1 MNWSSQAIRDV
12 ARQGDYG
19 RVVSLAR
26 RDAGVSQSRLGD
38 ACGIS
43 QSAVSRLEGRG
54 TASYAMT
61 ILARA
66 ATHLHIPPRLV
77 GLADHTAA
85 HVAENGPHDVHRR
98 NFLAGTAAAIATP
111 VLSARH
117 AEPTDT
123 GQVATLRVATTA
135 FRRLDGTT
143 PSRQLSEPVLAHLRL
158 TQTITSDAETPEQ
171 RARLAAVGSE
181 AASLAG
187 WLAWDMNDLGS
198 ARTWYGAAIKAAR
211 TSGDRLLLAYQLGSL
226 AGFEA
231 DAGNAAQGLALVRS
245 AHRQLGDAAPAIAT
259 AWLGTIEALAHAVA
273 GNRPAAEAALDQ
285 AARSTDAVQDEQP
298 PPWPWVFTFTH
309 TKVAATRLTCGA
321 RLGLPAWVAASQD
334 AAAAALTSS
343 HEKQRAL
350 LILDLAA
357 AQLTTGRLDGAFAL
371 AGRALETGARYR
383 SGRII
388 ERARAVR
395 RSYTST
401 TPPRVVREFDDRLH
415 GIYL

>member
-1 MNWSSQAIRDV
+1 MNWSSQAIRDA

-19 RVVSLAR
+19 RVVNLAR
-26 RDAGVSQSRLGD
+26 RDAGVSQGQLGD

-54 TASYAMT
+54 TASYDMT

-98 NFLAGTAAAIATP
+98 NFLAGTAAAIAAPT
-111 VLSARH
+111 LATRH
-117 AEPTDT
+117 PEPTGT
-123 GQVATLRVATTA
+123 GQAATLRVATTA

-158 TQTITSDAETPEQ
+158 TQAITSDAETTEQ

-187 WLAWDMNDLGS
+187 WLAWDMNDIGS

-211 TSGDRLLLAYQLGSL
+211 ISGDRLLLAYQLGSL

-231 DAGNAAQGLALVRS
+231 DAGNATVAMGVHLHPHQGRS
-245 AHRQLGDAAPAIAT
+245 DPAHLRRTARPPRVGGGLSGRSRRSPHTEPREAACA
-259 AWLGTIEALAHAVA
+259 AHA
-273 GNRPAAEAALDQ
+273 RPG
-285 AARSTDAVQDEQP
+285 R
-298 PPWPWVFTFTH
+298 
-309 TKVAATRLTCGA
+309 R
-321 RLGLPAWVAASQD
+321 
-334 AAAAALTSS
+334 
-343 HEKQRAL
+343 
-350 LILDLAA
+350 
-357 AQLTTGRLDGAFAL
+357 TTGDWS
-371 AGRALETGARYR
+371 AGWCIR
-383 SGRII
+383 SGR
-388 ERARAVR
+388 
-395 RSYTST
+395 SGT
-401 TPPRVVREFDDRLH
+401 
-415 GIYL
+415 

>member
-1 MNWSSQAIRDV
+1 M
-12 ARQGDYG
+12 
-19 RVVSLAR
+19 
-26 RDAGVSQSRLGD
+26 
-38 ACGIS
+38 
-43 QSAVSRLEGRG
+43 
-54 TASYAMT
+54 
-61 ILARA
+61 
-66 ATHLHIPPRLV
+66 
-77 GLADHTAA
+77 
-85 HVAENGPHDVHRR
+85 HRR
-98 NFLAGTAAAIATP
+98 NFLAGTAAIAATP
-111 VLSARH
+111 ALAARH
-117 AEPTDT
+117 PEPADT
-123 GQVATLRVATTA
+123 GQAATLRVATTA

-158 TQTITSDAETPEQ
+158 TQTITGDAETPEQ

-187 WLAWDMNDLGS
+187 WLAWDMNDIGS

-211 TSGDRLLLAYQLGSL
+211 TSSDRLLLAYQLGSL

-231 DAGNAAQGLALVRS
+231 DAGNAAQGLALVRT

-259 AWLGTIEALAHAVA
+259 AWLDTVEALAHAAA
-273 GNRPAAEAALDQ
+273 GDRPAAEAALDQ

-321 RLGLPAWVAASQD
+321 RLGLPGWVTASQD
-334 AAAAALTSS
+334 AAAALTSS

-350 LILDLAA
+350 LMLDLAA
-357 AQLTTGRLDGAFAL
+357 VRLATGRLDGAFAL
-371 AGRALETGARYR
+371 AGRALEVGARYR

-388 ERARAVR
+388 ERARGLR
-395 RSYTST
+395 RSYTSP
-401 TPPRVVREFDDRLH
+401 TPPRVIREFDDRLY

>member
-1 MNWSSQAIRDV
+1 MNWSSQAIRDA

-26 RDAGVSQSRLGD
+26 RDASVSQSQLGD

-54 TASYAMT
+54 TASYDMT

-98 NFLAGTAAAIATP
+98 NFLAGTAATIAAP
-111 VLSARH
+111 ALPARH
-117 AEPTDT
+117 PEPTDT
-123 GQVATLRVATTA
+123 GQAATLRVATTA

-158 TQTITSDAETPEQ
+158 TQAITSAAAVEQ

-187 WLAWDMNDLGS
+187 WLAWDMNDIGS

-231 DAGNAAQGLALVRS
+231 DAGNAPQGLALVRK

-259 AWLGTIEALAHAVA
+259 AWLATVEALAHAAA
-273 GNRPAAEAALDQ
+273 GDRPAAETALDQ
-285 AARSTDAVQDEQP
+285 AARSTDAVQDEQA

-309 TKVAATRLTCGA
+309 TKVAAARLTCGA
-321 RLGLPAWVAASQD
+321 RLGLPEWVAASQD

-350 LILDLAA
+350 LMLDLAA
-357 AQLTTGRLDGAFAL
+357 AQLATGRLDGAFAL

-388 ERARAVR
+388 ERARGLR

-401 TPPRVVREFDDRLH
+401 TPPRAVREFDDRLH

>member
-1 MNWSSQAIRDV
+1 MNWSAQAIRD
-12 ARQGDYG
+12 ASRRGDFG

-26 RDAGVSQSRLGD
+26 RAADVSRRQLGD

-54 TASYAMT
+54 AASYDMT

-66 ATHLHIPPRLV
+66 AAHLHIPPRLV
-77 GLADHTAA
+77 GLADHAA
-85 HVAENGPHDVHRR
+85 AQAAENGQPDVHRR
-98 NFLAGTAAAIATP
+98 NFLAGTAAIAAIPALPAPRHHATD
-111 VLSARH
+111 A
-117 AEPTDT
+117 
-123 GQVATLRVATTA
+123 GQPATLRMATTA

-143 PSRQLSEPVLAHLRL
+143 PSRHLSEPVLAHLRL
-158 TQTITSDAETPEQ
+158 TQTLTGEAEPPED

-187 WLAWDMNDLGS
+187 WLAWDMNDIGS

-211 TSGDRLLLAYQLGSL
+211 ASGDRLLLAYQLGSL

-231 DAGNAAQGLALVRS
+231 DAGNAAQALPLI
-245 AHRQLGDAAPAIAT
+245 HRARRHLGEDAPAIAS
-259 AWLGTIEALAHAVA
+259 AWLSTVEAQAHAASGNATAADTALIRATHHTDALAD
-273 GNRPAAEAALDQ
+273 GQ
-285 AARSTDAVQDEQP
+285 T

-309 TKVAATRLTCGA
+309 SKVAAARLTCGA
-321 RLGLPAWVAASQD
+321 RLGLPRWVATSHD
-334 AAAAALTSS
+334 AATAALTSS

-350 LILDLAA
+350 LTLDLAA
-357 AQLTTGRLDGAFAL
+357 AHLTSGRLDGAFAL
-371 AGRALETGARYR
+371 ATRALETGVRYR

-388 ERARAVR
+388 ERARGLR
-395 RSYTST
+395 RMYASP
-401 TPPRVVREFDDRLH
+401 TPPRVVRDFDDRLH